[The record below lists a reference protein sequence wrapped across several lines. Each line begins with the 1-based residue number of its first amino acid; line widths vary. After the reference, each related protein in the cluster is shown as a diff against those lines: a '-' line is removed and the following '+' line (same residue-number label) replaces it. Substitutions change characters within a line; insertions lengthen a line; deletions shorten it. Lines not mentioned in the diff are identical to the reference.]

1 MGLVVEVSLQ
11 GWARSLRCS
20 VWCWHRDAS
29 GAAFPNPVSEREKP
43 SSSSSSSTSPC
54 LLHPLLPSLQ
64 LSDALI
70 RKECDRGSP
79 PSSSTTFSYRDTR
92 SGPAP
97 VSLDGEK
104 RLKKGE
110 RRSCSLPSSSFC
122 PLLHQ
127 KKTPGKKCLRSF
139 AIRASAAALP
149 HSPVRIPQNAS
160 CMRPF
165 FLSLLF
171 NSCRWRISYAHYCG
185 SAEGI
190 YFHTDDPVAE
200 RRSRELVSVCGSEL
214 MLRAAFRDLRCYNQ
228 RCQSSSALLNSN
240 WDLWPENLVQLWKA
254 AVIMWWLCP
263 TVDLRVPAAPSFS
276 WMQECKRKQ

>member
-1 MGLVVEVSLQ
+1 ME
-11 GWARSLRCS
+11 RSAWRRESGGVALYPPPPSVLYCTKRKLRVRNAC
-20 VWCWHRDAS
+20 
-29 GAAFPNPVSEREKP
+29 G
-43 SSSSSSSTSPC
+43 
-54 LLHPLLPSLQ
+54 LLPFVH
-64 LSDALI
+64 
-70 RKECDRGSP
+70 P
-79 PSSSTTFSYRDTR
+79 P
-92 SGPAP
+92 
-97 VSLDGEK
+97 
-104 RLKKGE
+104 
-110 RRSCSLPSSSFC
+110 
-122 PLLHQ
+122 
-127 KKTPGKKCLRSF
+127 LRS
-139 AIRASAAALP
+139 RTPRCASRRT
-149 HSPVRIPQNAS
+149 PVACVR
-160 CMRPF
+160 F